1 MVTQQHIDE
10 LSLRFA
16 KFKNA
21 PAYPCV
27 SYFKYVRG
35 IWVRDGE
42 ISYADEQFILHCFHS
57 TTDKLRHRAYMWGK
71 WYDIEPKQ
79 VELYNILTQKQAKK
93 VFY

>member
-42 ISYADEQFILHCFHS
+42 ISNSDEQFILHCFHS

-71 WYDIEPKQ
+71 WYDIEPKC
-79 VELYNILTQKQAKK
+79 VKLYNILTQKQAKK